1 VVASLS
7 ENRDEAAT
15 IDLELLARKFRR
27 QIFEFK
33 TTAGTG
39 HLASCLSIVDI
50 LVSMYIDEATP
61 FNPKRDAVLF
71 GKGHGSP
78 AVYPVLAHLGIISM
92 DSLQHY
98 CQPNGILRLHADAT
112 IPGCSYVGGSLGNAL
127 GFAAGLATAN
137 RQKKVW
143 VVLGDAELYEGAI
156 WESLLHISHHKL
168 NNLIVVVDRN
178 GLGILGH
185 TEEICALDSLREK
198 FKSFGFGVDEV
209 DGHSFMELR
218 EAFSHQPGTPH
229 VVIAN
234 TTKGKGVNFMEGIPE
249 YHTIIPSSTA
259 DIERGL
265 ASLS

>member
-1 VVASLS
+1 MISSLAQ
-7 ENRDEAAT
+7 NTDVTAT
-15 IDLELLARKFRR
+15 TDLELLARRFRR

-50 LVSMYIDEATP
+50 LVSMYIDKATP
-61 FNPKRDAVLF
+61 FDPKRDTVLF

-78 AVYPVLAHLGIISM
+78 AVYPVLAHLGVIPV

-112 IPGCSYVGGSLGNAL
+112 VPGCSYVGGSLGNAL

-137 RQKKVW
+137 RQSQIW
-143 VVLGDAELYEGAI
+143 VILGDAELYEGAI

-168 NNLIVVVDRN
+168 SNLIVVIDRN

-185 TEEICALDSLREK
+185 TEDICALDSLRAK
-198 FKSFGFGVDEV
+198 FQSFGFSVDEV
-209 DGHSFMELR
+209 NGHSFEELR
-218 EAFSHQPGTPH
+218 QAFSQQSGTPR
-229 VVIAN
+229 VLIAK
-234 TTKGKGVNFMEGIPE
+234 TTKGKGVDFMEGIPE
-249 YHTIIPSSTA
+249 YHTIIPSSTT